1 MEILNNAL
9 SNKDT
14 VKIKTRNQASQ
25 LLLKY
30 VLYCLPAA
38 ISARHS
44 LFSYILPHLTW
55 MVNLQRR

>member
-1 MEILNNAL
+1 MEIVNNAR

-14 VKIKTRNQASQ
+14 VKIKTSNQASQ

-30 VLYCLPAA
+30 VIYCLPAA

-44 LFSYILPHLTW
+44 PFSLTY
-55 MVNLQRR
+55 